1 MTPFTLVRLF
11 PTVYTLVTLQVVLL
25 DEAHITYVTLK
36 WLLTWPRWRE
46 RSEHQEVY
54 MAGTSF
60 QVFSQKSLT
69 FSNMQTPNGE
79 GSPKLLVSVTLD
91 TYNVSASFTYFLSLL
106 VFLILTP

>member
-46 RSEHQEVY
+46 KR
-54 MAGTSF
+54 TSGG
-60 QVFSQKSLT
+60 
-69 FSNMQTPNGE
+69 MHGR
-79 GSPKLLVSVTLD
+79 D
-91 TYNVSASFTYFLSLL
+91 
-106 VFLILTP
+106 LIPGIFPEIFNF